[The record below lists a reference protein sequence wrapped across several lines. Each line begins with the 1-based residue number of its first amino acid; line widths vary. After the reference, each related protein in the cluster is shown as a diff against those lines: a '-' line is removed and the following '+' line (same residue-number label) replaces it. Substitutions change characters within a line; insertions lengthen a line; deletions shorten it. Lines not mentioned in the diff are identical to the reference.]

1 VYAFAKELLDTRK
14 VSDVTYKRAVAELS
28 LTAVVELVGVLGYYG
43 LVSMTIN
50 AFEVP
55 LPDGAPQPFAS

>member
-1 VYAFAKELLDTRK
+1 M
-14 VSDVTYKRAVAELS
+14 TYQRAVAELS
-28 LTAVVELVGVLGYYG
+28 LTAVVELVGILGYYG

-55 LPDGAPQPFAS
+55 LPDGAPEPFDLD

>member
-1 VYAFAKELLDTRK
+1 VYAFATELLDTRK

>member
-1 VYAFAKELLDTRK
+1 VYGFAKELLDTQK
-14 VSDVTYKRAVAELS
+14 VSDATYERAVAELG

-50 AFEVP
+50 AFEVS
-55 LPDGAPQPFAS
+55 LPDGVPQPFAS

>member
-1 VYAFAKELLDTRK
+1 MPSPKRLLDTHK
-14 VSDVTYKRAVAELS
+14 VSDVTYERAIAELG
-28 LTAVVELVGVLGYYG
+28 LTAVIELVGILGYYS

-55 LPDGAPQPFAS
+55 LPDGAPQPFVS

>member
-1 VYAFAKELLDTRK
+1 MYAFAKELLDTRK
-14 VSDVTYKRAVAELS
+14 VSDVTYQRAVAELG
-28 LTAVVELVGVLGYYG
+28 LTAMVELVGVLGYYG